1 MVTVTIKNNCVTIT
15 GPCGYCNSDASDAS
29 DAFFPLC
36 SISPIFPLLSCFS
49 IIFATK
55 KKLQFADRKV
65 GDYCVHCVTCV
76 AFPVFAST
84 HNGDDKKTIASLPS
98 CFASLFIARL
108 QPRLPRLIFILC
120 VVAIFSF
127 SDVRNSDISL
137 THTFNIKFY
146 VNTICP

>member
-1 MVTVTIKNNCVTIT
+1 MSACK
-15 GPCGYCNSDASDAS
+15 YWKSDGSDGK
-29 DAFFPLC
+29 DGIFPLC

-65 GDYCVHCVTCV
+65 GDFTV
-76 AFPVFAST
+76 APVAPVAILVFARLRGSDGK
-84 HNGDDKKTIASLPS
+84 NIYRRYYYVYRR
-98 CFASLFIARL
+98 FFIARL
-108 QPRLPRLIFILC
+108 YPQLPRLIPILC

-127 SDVRNSDISL
+127 SNVRNSDISL

-146 VNTICP
+146 VNAICP